1 MPSPKQAAVAG
12 TVYAYS
18 WNYFRYGG
26 DFLHLAGI
34 VVLLATIV
42 KRQSVSG
49 LSQKTQLLYCIIYC
63 TRYLD
68 LLDHRQAAY
77 LVIFKITF
85 IFTSLIAISAFQRFL
100 DTWEKQKDTVTI
112 TLFIIPCFV
121 LSMFMTTEYT
131 LLETLWTF
139 SEFLEAVAMVPQY
152 VFSYRDVGNK
162 EIGVNAFVVLIG
174 SYRIM
179 YCLNWMYKKYEVPQ
193 YSDIDSW
200 LAGIV
205 EIVLFVDFLNF
216 KFRSKSSLRT
226 YVLAVDLKVH
236 EVKEEVERQL
246 YGGEQVVFETSD
258 TGELRRRKKAGA
270 LDQELTSSAASV

>member
-1 MPSPKQAAVAG
+1 MADQAAVAG

-26 DFLHLAGI
+26 DFLHLSAI
-34 VVLLATIV
+34 IVLLTTII
-42 KRQSVSG
+42 KRQSVAG
-49 LSQKTQLLYCIIYC
+49 LSQKTQLFYAIVYC

-68 LLDHRQAAY
+68 LLDHAQATY
-77 LVIFKITF
+77 LVMFKITF
-85 IFTSLIAISAFQRFL
+85 IFTSLIALSAFQRFG
-100 DTWEKQKDTVTI
+100 DTWEKTKDTVP
-112 TLFIIPCFV
+112 LVFFLAPCFL

-131 LLETLWTF
+131 VLETLWTF

-152 VFSYRDVGNK
+152 VFSYRDQGNK

-200 LAGIV
+200 LAGLV
-205 EIVLFVDFLNF
+205 EIALFADFLNF
-216 KFRSKSSLRT
+216 KFRKTSSLRK
-226 YVLAVDLKVH
+226 YVLMLDLKVH
-236 EVKEEVERQL
+236 EMQEKVERQVF
-246 YGGEQVVFETSD
+246 GGEQVVFDTSD
-258 TGELRRRKKAGA
+258 TGELRKRKKGSG
-270 LDQELTSSAASV
+270 DQELTAASV